1 MQLFGRQHER
11 EIIER
16 VLAEAQ
22 AGRCGVLF
30 ARGEAGIGKTALLD
44 YAGAVADPL
53 GFRVV
58 RAVGMESERQ
68 FAYAA
73 LHQLCAPLL
82 KYDAALAEPQR
93 DALATAFGRKTGPPP
108 DRFLVGLAMLNLLA
122 ESAEERP
129 LLCLVDDAQWLD
141 RASAEVIAFAA
152 RRAHAERL
160 VILVAARDTDD
171 SEAAPFAGLPA
182 LTLPGLGDSD
192 ARALLAAEIR
202 MPIDDALRDRVIA
215 EAHGNPLALLELPRN
230 SRPEILASGL
240 DAHERPSVTRRM
252 EEAFR
257 HRSAELPAETQRLLL
272 VAAAEPTGEVA
283 LLFRAASH
291 LGIPRSAAAPAE
303 NVGLFRIDSLVRFR
317 HPLVR
322 SAIYAAATPSERR
335 RAHEALAAA
344 GDARVDP
351 DRRAWHRGQAVLG
364 PDADVA
370 DELERAGHRAL
381 ARGGMAAAAA
391 FVQRAAELTPEPA
404 LRTQRATLAAQAKYE
419 AGAADEALTLLAL
432 AAQGPLSPFEAARL
446 TLFRAHITFYLAQG
460 SELPSEFLDAARA
473 LAPVEPR
480 MAREAFLFALNAAL
494 IAGGDVRGVA
504 EAALAAPPAPDPP
517 RPLDLLLDGLVS
529 VYTDGYAAGVS
540 VLREALIS
548 FCDEEVDRDIVGHTD
563 SDRWLW
569 LANRTAL
576 ALFDDDLMRDLA
588 VRNVAL
594 TREAGAVATLRAA
607 LVSHSVA
614 LALSGDFSGAG
625 ELAAE
630 AAAIARATGAAPL
643 PYGDLILASWRGRAA
658 ETTALHRESIRG
670 KEEGRGAEVT
680 LAHYALAVLHN
691 ATGEFLPAMT
701 AAQRA
706 AESDELAV
714 VSLALPELV
723 EAAARAGRLEEARAA
738 ADELCV
744 RAQASGTRWA
754 RGLASRARALIAQ
767 DRAAEEHY
775 RDAIEQLTGSRAA
788 GHLARTH
795 LLYGEWLRREGR
807 RRDAREQLRTAHDM
821 LTDMGAAGFAERAAN
836 ELRATGEHPRART
849 SAPGVVLT
857 EQELHIARLVA
868 TGATSREVAA
878 TLFLSP
884 RTIEAHLRSIFRK
897 LGISSRRDLKELQ
910 L

>member
-11 EIIER
+11 ESIER
-16 VLAEAQ
+16 VLSDAQ
-22 AGRCGVLF
+22 AGRGGVLV
-30 ARGEAGIGKTALLD
+30 ARGEAGIGKSALLD
-44 YAGAVADPL
+44 YAGAVAEPL

-58 RAVGMESERQ
+58 RATGMESERQ

-82 KYDAALAEPQR
+82 EHVAALAAPQH
-93 DALATAFGRKTGPPP
+93 DALAIAFGTKAGPPP
-108 DRFLVGLAMLNLLA
+108 DRFLVGLAVLNLLA
-122 ESAEERP
+122 ESADERP

-141 RASAEVIAFAA
+141 QASAEVIAFAA
-152 RRAHAERL
+152 RRVYAERL
-160 VILVAARDTDD
+160 ALLIAARDSDHGE
-171 SEAAPFAGLPA
+171 SAPFDGLPA
-182 LTLPGLGDSD
+182 LTLAGLAESD

-202 MPIDDALRDRVIA
+202 IPIDDAVRDRVVA

-240 DAHERPSVTRRM
+240 GERERPSVARRM
-252 EEAFR
+252 EEAFLQ
-257 HRSAELPAETQRLLL
+257 RSATLPGETQGLLL

-303 NVGLFRIDSLVRFR
+303 NAGLFRIDSAVRFR

-335 RAHEALAAA
+335 RTHEALAAA
-344 GDARVDP
+344 GDARIDP
-351 DRRAWHRGQAVLG
+351 DRHAWHRGQAALG
-364 PDADVA
+364 PDQDVA
-370 DELERAGHRAL
+370 DELERAGHRSL

-391 FVQRAAELTPEPA
+391 FLQRAAELTPEPA

-432 AAQGPLSPFEAARL
+432 AAQGPLSAFETARL

-460 SELPSEFLDAARA
+460 NQLPAEFLDAARA
-473 LAPVEPR
+473 LVPLEPR

-517 RPLDLLLDGLVS
+517 RPLDLLLDGLVAT
-529 VYTDGYAAGVS
+529 YTEGYAVGVRR
-540 VLREALIS
+540 LRAALAS
-548 FCDEEVDRDIVGHTD
+548 FCDEEVERESVGQTD

-576 ALFDDDLMRDLA
+576 ALFDDDLMHDLA

-594 TREAGAVATLRAA
+594 TRQAGALATLRAA

-614 LALSGDFSGAG
+614 LTLSGDFTGA
-625 ELAAE
+625 EAIVAE
-630 AAAIARATGAAPL
+630 AAAIARATGAASL
-643 PYGDLILASWRGRAA
+643 RYGDLILASWRGRTA
-658 ETTALHRESIRG
+658 ETTALHRESVRG
-670 KEEGRGAEVT
+670 REEGRGAEVT

-691 ATGEFLPAMT
+691 ATGEFLPALT

-706 AESDELAV
+706 VKSDELAV

-723 EAAARAGRLEEARAA
+723 EAAARSGRLDEARAA
-738 ADELCV
+738 ADELGV
-744 RAQASGTRWA
+744 RAQASGTHWA
-754 RGLASRARALIAQ
+754 RGLAARARALIAQ
-767 DRAAEEHY
+767 DGAAEEHY
-775 RDAIEQLTGSRAA
+775 RDAIEHLTASRAA

-821 LTDMGAAGFAERAAN
+821 LTDMGAVGFAERAAK

-878 TLFLSP
+878 ALFLSP

-897 LGISSRRDLKELQ
+897 LGISSRRHLKELQ